1 MSKITGIL
9 KTLRPVISIVCFIIG
24 AGAGFLAYYGA
35 YGTLPN
41 DFRFVSAIF
50 ALWLG
55 TVGSY
60 AINDFFDMDI
70 DKSVLPTRAIPSGDL
85 SAKET
90 LGVGIVLCALS
101 IAIIMISFS
110 FQFAWKF
117 ALVALISIVLI
128 TVYSSYFK
136 RKTPFSFVLV
146 VIAVFLM
153 PIGIWL
159 AFTQIVLLPLIIG
172 AVYILFE
179 PGFTLSGVC
188 RDIEGDKKR
197 GVPTL
202 PAIIGIKNTAIF
214 ALITWILIIPL
225 CIIIYY
231 ITFLGIIFLIGSLV
245 ASFILIILG
254 KNFVNNPK
262 PEVGSATMIK
272 ASLFFWIFN
281 LAIIFDIVAK
291 VIGWTI

>member
-1 MSKITGIL
+1 MSKITGVI

-24 AGAGFLAYYGA
+24 AGAGFLAYYST

-41 DFRFVSAIF
+41 DFRFVSAVL

-60 AINDFFDMDI
+60 AINDYFDMDI

-85 SAKET
+85 SPKGT
-90 LGVGIVLCALS
+90 LGVGIVLCVLS
-101 IAIIMISFS
+101 IALIMVSFS

-117 ALVALISIVLI
+117 ALVALVSIVLI

-159 AFTQIVLLPLIIG
+159 AFTPIVLLPILIG

-188 RDIEGDKKR
+188 RDIKGDKKR

-202 PAIIGIKNTAIF
+202 PATIGIKNTAIF
-214 ALITWILIIPL
+214 TLVTWILIIPL
-225 CIIIYY
+225 CILIFY

-245 ASFILIILG
+245 ASIILIALG
-254 KNFVNNPK
+254 KNFVSNPK
-262 PEVGSATMIK
+262 PKVGSATMIK

-281 LAIIFDIVAK
+281 LAIIFDIVAQ
-291 VIGWTI
+291 VLGWTI